1 MKPQQQCGQRFVVSM
16 HANDGAVGRAL
27 GLIDRRGHQVVKMKM
42 HMPTDTTY
50 QLDLVLKDGTA
61 RQNVLLHQ
69 LNRLGDVFNV
79 LCIRERSQQQT
90 HNLDA
95 KC

>member
-1 MKPQQQCGQRFVVSM
+1 MNPQKYGQRFVVSM

-27 GLIDRRGHQVVKMKM
+27 GLIDRRGHQVVQMNM

-79 LCIRERSQQQT
+79 LCISERKQQQ
-90 HNLDA
+90 NQKFDVQ
-95 KC
+95 C